1 MRCVKGIYIFFLL
14 LSFISCELEDKIGR
28 YTSGDNPVEVELM
41 TRNVTLGGS
50 ESGVTLKRLRV
61 IAVAKN
67 SGKVEMNR
75 RADLSDPSSSG
86 LEHTGGVF
94 KLYLRPGDYDLFV
107 IGNETTGMNSALTGE
122 PSLSEIKSV
131 PVTLPVDTAEFVVCK
146 HLDIRIRNAASS
158 TTVTGEVSVDEG
170 LTWNS
175 AFSVELERIASKA
188 SLEIRKIRMKI

>member
-1 MRCVKGIYIFFLL
+1 
-14 LSFISCELEDKIGR
+14 
-28 YTSGDNPVEVELM
+28 
-41 TRNVTLGGS
+41 
-50 ESGVTLKRLRV
+50 
-61 IAVAKN
+61 
-67 SGKVEMNR
+67 MNR
-75 RADLSDPSSSG
+75 RTDLSAPSSSG
-86 LEHTGGVF
+86 LEHAGGVF

-131 PVTLPVDTAEFVVCK
+131 PVTLPADTTEFVVCK
-146 HLDIRIRNAASS
+146 HLDIRIRNSSSS
-158 TTVTGEVSVDEG
+158 TPVTGEVSVDEG